1 MKLVLDFLYNFV
13 LIFLVILLIYLVF
26 VNKRKKNYSKLKKN
40 DYVRLF
46 IARYNLDIKK
56 TKYKTILNVVGVI
69 NSFILSFTAVLSMY
83 IESFIWK
90 ILVIFVVVF
99 SLIYALYE
107 LAGRILK
114 RKEEKKNV

>member
-1 MKLVLDFLYNFV
+1 MKYVLTFLYDFV

-26 VNKRKKNYSKLKKN
+26 INKRKKNYSKLKKN

-46 IARYNLDIKK
+46 IARYNLDVKK
-56 TKYKTILNVVGVI
+56 TKYKTILNVVAFI

-83 IESFIWK
+83 IKNYVWK

-107 LAGRILK
+107 LAGRVLK